1 MHLSPAGVQSFLQ
14 HGGLLMLYR
23 EHCHYCEEVHVPGR
37 AGTTL
42 AKVADRVH
50 AEYPG
55 ARFVCICDGP
65 THREALPSTVESH
78 IETYPTFVV
87 KQGDVVTKY
96 TGPRDAESLYQQA
109 VAGAA
114 AKTKP
119 ADPPSPVVDTGGR
132 VVADHLRLPF
142 VADVHELRRFLTR
155 STGVVLLY
163 DANAQGIGQFVDL
176 WRKSEQAPKLA
187 SAALVVAD
195 RDSVYPSLHAKL
207 RKALGSDGYMLVAT
221 AGLEVHGFSETSAV
235 GMLEAAIRVLSPP

>member
-1 MHLSPAGVQSFLQ
+1 
-14 HGGLLMLYR
+14 MLYR
-23 EHCHYCEEVHVPGR
+23 EHCPYCEEVHVPGR

-50 AEYPG
+50 AEHPG

-65 THREALPSTVESH
+65 KHREALPSTVESH

-87 KQGDVVTKY
+87 KRGDVVTKY

-109 VAGAA
+109 VEGAEAKPKPAGA
-114 AKTKP
+114 
-119 ADPPSPVVDTGGR
+119 PSPLADTGGR

-163 DANAQGIGQFVDL
+163 NENAQGIGEFVDR

-207 RKALGSDGYMLVAT
+207 REALGPKGYMLVAT
-221 AGLEVHGFSETSAV
+221 AGLGVHGFSQTDTGDMLTAAV
-235 GMLEAAIRVLSPP
+235 GVLSPPSPRDPS